1 MTNINVDDF
10 ICPISQDIMKNP
22 YIGPEGINVDFD
34 CIKKCIEINGKS
46 PFTREAVNLNQY
58 NPNRL
63 LKSRIEDFMNTT
75 QYQIYL
81 QTHNTEPFDINS
93 LLKTNINKFNINL
106 KSELIGKINNIANIR
121 ISTQHDKLIPVD
133 VVAVIDRSGSMV
145 VNVEG
150 KNESGE
156 QIESGLSIQQI
167 VNHALKMITK
177 SLNENDR
184 LAIIIFD
191 NIIEEI
197 FSLKF
202 MNKQNIDI
210 ALDIIQNIEPR
221 NQTAIWNA
229 IKKAYEILDLR
240 EDKTRNSSVILLT
253 DGIPNISPARGE
265 IETLSRMLYNN
276 PDKVYPIDS
285 FGFGYSLQKS
295 DKDENHT
302 LLYELSNITKRK
314 FAHICDGTMVGNVF
328 ANSLS
333 NLKLRSTNNTHVY
346 VKPLNNSI
354 FNGFYYGNTKYNT
367 RNNKYQ
373 EYYSINLGCIN
384 NGIPK
389 NLLIDIDTSNCVQSI
404 NSIYMEYF
412 IEYENFGDLTKSE
425 TYYGYIKDINPSEKT
440 NIESNIFRVN
450 SIIKIFNETVN
461 KKKNINYYPDF
472 SELFNFFN
480 TNSLNDPLSL
490 GIKDTIENQVILA
503 LTNNHYFE
511 KWGEYYI
518 DMLISSLQI
527 EEKSNWKDSAFSNYR
542 TDRFDEITDKAID
555 IFDNMP
561 APISQVST
569 QNNYTSPNYRGFNIH
584 TQPSTPA
591 NFSMSTYNSQE
602 NPCFSGLCKI
612 KMADNSLKFVKDL
625 NKNDFVFTPNGASK
639 LICKLETL
647 CKNGYANLV
656 TLNNG
661 LKVTDYHPIFDIM
674 SNKWVFPVHIKE
686 SKRELCE
693 SVFSL
698 ILENNHI
705 VEINN
710 TLVICLGHNFQEGI
724 LKHDYFGSDLVINDL
739 KLMPGW
745 KNGHIINK
753 SGCIV
758 SEKGVV
764 KKIIFNGY

>member
-1 MTNINVDDF
+1 MSQIEVNDF
-10 ICPISQDIMKNP
+10 ICPISQDLMKNP
-22 YIGPEGINVDFD
+22 YIGPEGVNIDFD
-34 CIKKCIEINGKS
+34 SIKKCIEMNGKS
-46 PFTREAVNLNQY
+46 PFTRETVNLNQY

-63 LKSRIEDFMNTT
+63 LKSRIEDFMKTD

-81 QTHNTEPFDINS
+81 QTCNPQPVDINS
-93 LLKTNINKFNINL
+93 FLSTNINEFNINL
-106 KSELIGKINNIANIR
+106 KSENIGKINNITNIK
-121 ISTQHDKLIPVD
+121 ISTYHESLIPVD
-133 VVAVIDRSGSMV
+133 VVAVIDRSGSMK

-150 KNESGE
+150 KDESGN

-167 VNHALKMITK
+167 VNHALKMITN
-177 SLNENDR
+177 LLDENDR

-210 ALDIIQNIEPR
+210 ALGRIENIVPR
-221 NQTAIWNA
+221 SQTAIWDA

-240 EDKTRNSSVILLT
+240 DDKTRNSSVILLT
-253 DGIPNISPARGE
+253 DGVPNISPARGE
-265 IETLSRMLYNN
+265 IETLSRMLYNA
-276 PDKVYPIDS
+276 PYKVYPIDT

-295 DKDENHT
+295 DKHENHT

-328 ANSLS
+328 ANAIS
-333 NLKLRSTNNTHVY
+333 NLKIRSTNNTTVY
-346 VKPLNNSI
+346 IKPLNNSI

-367 RNNKYQ
+367 INTKYQ
-373 EYYSINLGCIN
+373 DYYSINIGCIN

-389 NLLIDIDTSNCVQSI
+389 NLLIDIDTSNCVQSN

-412 IEYENFGDLTKSE
+412 IEYENFGKLFKSE
-425 TYYGYIKDINPSEKT
+425 IFYGYIKDLNSNEIINI
-440 NIESNIFRVN
+440 NSNIFRVM
-450 SIIKIFNETVN
+450 SIIKIFNETIM
-461 KKKNINYYPDF
+461 KKKNHNYIPDF
-472 SELFNFFN
+472 KELVDFFTN
-480 TNSLNDPLSL
+480 NSLNDPLSL
-490 GIKDTIENQVILA
+490 GIKDTIENQVLLA
-503 LTNNHYFE
+503 LTNNDYFR

-518 DMLISSLQI
+518 DMLLSSLQI

-542 TDRFDEITDKAID
+542 NDLYDEISDKAID

-561 APISQVST
+561 APIPKISY
-569 QNNYTSPNYRGFNIH
+569 QNNFSNYHGLSLP
-584 TQPSTPA
+584 TPSQT
-591 NFSMSTYNSQE
+591 NFSMSAYNSQD

-612 KMADNSLKFVKDL
+612 KMEDNSLKLVKDL
-625 NKNDFVFTPNGASK
+625 NQNDIVFTPDGPSK

-661 LKVTDYHPIFDIM
+661 LKVTEWHPIFDNM
-674 SNKWVFPVHIKE
+674 SNKWVFPVQIKE

-710 TLVICLGHNFQEGI
+710 SLVICLGHNYQDGI

-739 KLMPGW
+739 KQMPGW
-745 KNGHIINK
+745 ENGHIINK
-753 SGCIV
+753 SGCII
-758 SEKGVV
+758 SDNGVV